1 MPKVLPEYLEQ
12 RRQQILDA
20 AAACFSRHGFHRTTM
35 KDICEE
41 TALSPGAVYRYFRG
55 KDQIIEAMCERG
67 YLEDVEKIRGS
78 MELGE
83 TLEVFDEL
91 IRLFFVPVPS
101 EYCALNLELTAESRR
116 NEYIRE
122 FRQRGARE
130 VRAQL
135 AEIVRRAQTR
145 SDVDPS
151 LDAEAVGRVMA
162 ALYQGLLIQQL
173 IEPEMDIRR
182 YADVARALFS
192 GRFWQGGQ
200 SALEAEKPAKA
211 RLMRH

>member
-1 MPKVLPEYLEQ
+1 MPKVVPEYLEQ

-20 AAACFSRHGFHRTTM
+20 AAACFARHGFHQTTM

-55 KDQIIEAMCERG
+55 KDEIIEAMCERG

-78 MELGE
+78 MERGG
-83 TLEVFDEL
+83 TLDVFDEL
-91 IRLFFVPVPS
+91 IRLYFVPVPS
-101 EYCALNLELTAESRR
+101 ELCALNLELTAESRR

-145 SDVDPS
+145 GEVDPT

-173 IEPEMDIRR
+173 IEPEMDIGG

-200 SALEAEKPAKA
+200 SALEAEKPATA
-211 RLMRH
+211 SLMRH